1 MDAFDNGAERRREEI
16 AAAQPRTDAGEDLHA
31 AIRGAQRQPWHRLR
45 FTPSLEAL
53 FIADRRRL
61 RARQLRGW
69 LVAVFCLN
77 LAALGVDLLT
87 LPPGLPLLLRL
98 GVVAPIVA
106 LGFALCHHR
115 RPVWFQDV
123 ATAVPTLALV
133 VVTTWIS
140 PATGSHGAARYIY
153 AAILTALLSN
163 LIPPLRVQS
172 AAMLSVSNVAGVAFV
187 LLTSPA
193 LAGHLPGLDLIGLMV
208 ASTAVSLGICWR
220 LERAARQAFPLR
232 LRTRLHMQ
240 ELSRANQRLI
250 DLSNTDALTG
260 AANRRFFDAS
270 LAAHWQA
277 AAATGAWLTVLMAD
291 VDHFKALND
300 VAGHGEGD
308 RCLQAV
314 AAALR
319 NHVRAGRDVVAR
331 YGGEEF
337 VAILPGADP
346 SEALAIAERVH
357 RAVGAMLLYHPGQP
371 DRAYLSISIGVASI
385 LAAGGQTPGALLKAA
400 DAALLE
406 AKAKGRNRIVQA
418 VQLGRWTGETDPLLG
433 LTPPPPWPPP
443 APT

>member
-1 MDAFDNGAERRREEI
+1 MDAFDDGAERRRKEI
-16 AAAQPRTDAGEDLHA
+16 TAAQPRTDAGQDIHA

-69 LVAVFCLN
+69 LIAVFCLD
-77 LAALGVDLLT
+77 LAALGVDLFT
-87 LPPGLPLLLRL
+87 LPPTLPLLLRL
-98 GVVAPIVA
+98 GVVGPAVA
-106 LGFALCHHR
+106 LGFALCQHR
-115 RPVWFQDV
+115 RPVWFQD
-123 ATAVPTLALV
+123 AAAAVPSFALV

-140 PATGSHGAARYIY
+140 LGTGSHGAARYVY
-153 AAILTALLSN
+153 AAIIAALLGN

-172 AAMLSVSNVAGVAFV
+172 AGLLSAGNVAGVAII
-187 LLTSPA
+187 LLSRPR
-193 LAGHLPGLDLIGLMV
+193 LAGHLPALDLLGLMA

-220 LERAARQAFPLR
+220 LERAARHAFLLR

-277 AAATGAWLTVLMAD
+277 ATATDAWLTVLMAD

-300 VAGHGEGD
+300 AAGHGEGD

-346 SEALAIAERVH
+346 AEALAIAERVH
-357 RAVGAMLLYHPGQP
+357 RAVGALLLYHPGQP
-371 DRAYLSISIGVASI
+371 DRAYLSISIGLAST
-385 LAAGGQTPGALLKAA
+385 LATPSQTPEALLRAA

-406 AKAKGRNRIVQA
+406 AKVKGRNRIVQV
-418 VQLGRWTGETDPLLG
+418 VQFGRWTGETDPLLG